1 MEWNVYEDIRD
12 MAEELV
18 ESNVDAETAEPLRCR
33 WCQAEVHWK
42 KVRENTPIS
51 ATTAA

>member
-1 MEWNVYEDIRD
+1 MEGNVYEDIRD

-33 WCQAEVHWK
+33 WRQAEVYWK
-42 KVRENTPIS
+42 KVRDKTPIS
-51 ATTAA
+51 ATTSA